1 MFCRLRPFCL
11 LTLMLAA
18 SLITLLPNT
27 SRAVLLVS
35 SRGSNSILRFNESNG
50 TFIDTLVSGGIDSP
64 VGMAIGPDGL
74 LYVVGSGE
82 VTGAFSVNKYR
93 VGTGEFVGQFASG
106 APLADPADIE
116 FDAAGNV
123 YVSNFGKFY
132 LNQFENTVIR
142 YDADGNLSGSAGNPT
157 GVFATNA
164 GLIGAPEMVFAPNGD
179 LFVSSF
185 ATSQVLRFNSSGQ
198 LVGSLFSADIAG
210 TGGLH
215 LQDNYLYVTSLLSDR
230 ILRFD
235 LDNPAT
241 AQTIVNDS
249 ALAGGNLAFPSDMLI
264 DADGNLLVTSLG
276 TNQVLKYSPA
286 GAFLGVFSSGNGLN
300 LPGQIIYAPEFN
312 YGDLTGDNFV
322 GQDDMNVILDAWGD
336 EVEDGFAGD
345 FNGDN
350 FIGQDDLN
358 VILAEWGNG
367 ATPAI
372 VATPEP
378 STFVLVTIA
387 GLALAFQRFRRGS
400 R

>member
-1 MFCRLRPFCL
+1 VLSATL
-11 LTLMLAA
+11 LTC
-18 SLITLLPNT
+18 LPDT
-27 SRAVLLVS
+27 SHAVLLVS
-35 SRGSNSILRFNESNG
+35 SRGSNSILRFDETNG

-82 VTGAFSVNKYR
+82 VSGVFSVNKYR
-93 VGTGEFVGQFASG
+93 VGSGEFVGQFALGS
-106 APLADPADIE
+106 PLADPAGIQ

-142 YDADGNLSGSAGNPT
+142 YDSSGNLAGSAGNPA
-157 GVFATNA
+157 GVFATNP
-164 GLIGAPEMVFAPNGD
+164 GLVGAPAMAFAPNGD

-185 ATSQVLRFNSSGQ
+185 GTSQIMRFDSSGQ

-210 TGGLH
+210 TSGL
-215 LQDNYLYVTSLLSDR
+215 LLDGDNLYVSSLLNDR

-235 LDNPAT
+235 LNNPAT
-241 AQTIVNDS
+241 AQTIISDS
-249 ALAGGNLAFPSDMLI
+249 ALLGGNLAFPSDLLI
-264 DADGNLLVTSLG
+264 DADGNFLVTSLG
-276 TNQVLKYSPA
+276 TNQVLKYAPD
-286 GAFLGVFSSGNGLN
+286 GDFLGVFASGNGMN
-300 LPGQIIYAPEFN
+300 LPGELLYAPEFN

-336 EVEDGFAGD
+336 EVPDGFFGD
-345 FNGDN
+345 FNQDN

-367 ATPAI
+367 TPPI
-372 VATPEP
+372 VVATVPEP
-378 STFVLVTIA
+378 ST
-387 GLALAFQRFRRGS
+387 LALVMVSGLMLGVRRWRGQRTNR
-400 R
+400 